1 MVESAASGQA
11 LAASGSQSQHT
22 PGSEAVPPLLAI
34 DAVDVFYGPIQ
45 ALFGVSVSVGEGETV
60 VVLGGN
66 ASGKST
72 TVKTA
77 LGLVKPRAG
86 SVTFRGERIDG
97 TPTHDVI
104 GLGFGSIP
112 EGRRVFVEMSVADN
126 IRLGAYTR
134 RRAEKGDL
142 AADLD
147 AVYEMFPRLAER
159 RNQTAGTLSGGEQQM
174 LAMARAFMRKP
185 KLLCID
191 EPSMGL
197 SPLMVER
204 VYETLG
210 TWQKAGLTMLIVEQN
225 AMMAL
230 GLAHRGYV
238 LRQGH
243 VIIEGL
249 AADLLEDDTV
259 RLAYLGG

>member
-1 MVESAASGQA
+1 MVETKA
-11 LAASGSQSQHT
+11 
-22 PGSEAVPPLLAI
+22 PLLSI
-34 DAVDVFYGPIQ
+34 EGVDVFYGPIQ
-45 ALFGVSVSVGEGETV
+45 ALFGVSVRVDEGETV

-77 LGLVKPRAG
+77 LGLVKPREGTVSFEG
-86 SVTFRGERIDG
+86 SRIDG
-97 TPTHDVI
+97 TPTHGVI

-112 EGRRVFVEMSVADN
+112 EGGGVFVEMRVEDHG
-126 IRLGAYTR
+126 RLGAYPR
-134 RRAEKGDL
+134 RKDGRETL
-142 AADLD
+142 SEDLD
-147 AVYEMFPRLAER
+147 AVWEMFPRLAER
-159 RNQTAGTLSGGEQQM
+159 RRQTAGTLSGGEQQM
-174 LAMARAFMRKP
+174 LAMARAFMRRP
-185 KLLCID
+185 RLLCID

-204 VYETLG
+204 VYDTLKV
-210 TWQKAGLTMLIVEQN
+210 WQTAGLTMLIVEQN

-243 VIIEGL
+243 VITSGT
-249 AADLLEDDTV
+249 ADALLNDDAV

>member
-1 MVESAASGQA
+1 MAEAEMAEGEVAEAEATESGPAEARAEETRTAST
-11 LAASGSQSQHT
+11 GST
-22 PGSEAVPPLLAI
+22 PLLAI

-45 ALFGVSVSVGEGETV
+45 ALFGVSVTVGEGETV

-77 LGLVKPRAG
+77 LGLVKPKAG
-86 SVTFRGERIDG
+86 SVSFRGERIDG

-112 EGRRVFVEMSVADN
+112 EGRRVFVEMSVEDN
-126 IRLGAYTR
+126 VRLGAYTR
-134 RRAEKGDL
+134 RSTDKGEL

-147 AVYEMFPRLAER
+147 AVWEMFPRLAER
-159 RNQTAGTLSGGEQQM
+159 RSQTAGTLSGGEQQM
-174 LAMARAFMRKP
+174 LAMARAFMRRP
-185 KLLCID
+185 QLLCID

-204 VYETLG
+204 VYETLAA
-210 TWQKAGLTMLIVEQN
+210 WQKVGLTMLIVEQ
-225 AMMAL
+225 
-230 GLAHRGYV
+230 
-238 LRQGH
+238 
-243 VIIEGL
+243 
-249 AADLLEDDTV
+249 
-259 RLAYLGG
+259 

>member
-1 MVESAASGQA
+1 MADGAPA
-11 LAASGSQSQHT
+11 
-22 PGSEAVPPLLAI
+22 PLLSI

-45 ALFGVSVSVGEGETV
+45 ALYCVSVSVAQGETV

-77 LGLVKPRAG
+77 LGLVKPRSG
-86 SVTFRGERIDG
+86 HVTFDGERIEG

-112 EGRRVFVEMSVADN
+112 EGRRVFVEMSVEDN
-126 IRLGAYTR
+126 VRLGAYTR
-134 RRAEKGDL
+134 RRAKKADL

-147 AVYEMFPRLAER
+147 AVWEMFPRLAER
-159 RNQTAGTLSGGEQQM
+159 RGQTAGTLSGGEQQM
-174 LAMARAFMRKP
+174 LAMARAFMRRP
-185 KLLCID
+185 RLLCID

-204 VYETLG
+204 VYDTLAG
-210 TWQKAGLTMLIVEQN
+210 WQKAGLTMLIVEQN

-230 GLAHRGYV
+230 ALANRGYV
-238 LRQGH
+238 LRQGY
-243 VIIEGL
+243 VITEG
-249 AADLLEDDTV
+249 AAGDLLKDDAV